1 MNLLIY
7 LQMIETEE
15 EQSKFEVIYH
25 EYFPLMFHIAYQIL
39 HHQQD
44 AEDAVHQA
52 FVSIAENITKI
63 DQPLSPQTK
72 RYVAIIAENKAI
84 DVHRKSQRHPITS
97 LEDVSPGIGIPV
109 EYDGDD
115 ELVKCILE
123 LNPLQRQVIWLKY
136 HYGYS
141 LREISSMLKISLPWA
156 IQLDQRAKKKLKK
169 LYEERGNSL

>member
-1 MNLLIY
+1 MLIY

-15 EQSKFEVIYH
+15 EQSKFELIYH

>member
-1 MNLLIY
+1 MLIY

-39 HHQQD
+39 RHQQD

-72 RYVAIIAENKAI
+72 RSVAVIAENKAI

>member
-63 DQPLSPQTK
+63 GQPLSPQTK
-72 RYVAIIAENKAI
+72 RYVAVIAENKAI
-84 DVHRKSQRHPITS
+84 DIHRKNQRHRTAA
-97 LEDVSPGIGIPV
+97 LEDVSPGIPV

-169 LYEERGNSL
+169 RYEERGNSL

>member
-39 HHQQD
+39 RHQQD

-72 RYVAIIAENKAI
+72 RYVAVIAENKAI

>member
-15 EQSKFEVIYH
+15 EQSKFELIYH

>member
-1 MNLLIY
+1 MLIY

-25 EYFPLMFHIAYQIL
+25 EYFSLMFHIAYQIL
-39 HHQQD
+39 RHQQD

-52 FVSIAENITKI
+52 FVSIVENITKI

-72 RYVAIIAENKAI
+72 RYVAVIAENKAI

-169 LYEERGNSL
+169 CYEERGNSL

>member
-1 MNLLIY
+1 MNVLIY
-7 LQMIETEE
+7 LQMIETEA

-84 DVHRKSQRHPITS
+84 DVHRKSQRHPVTS

>member
-1 MNLLIY
+1 MLIY

-39 HHQQD
+39 RHQQD

-72 RYVAIIAENKAI
+72 RYVAVIAENKAI

>member
-1 MNLLIY
+1 MNVLIY

-15 EQSKFEVIYH
+15 EQSKFELIYH

-52 FVSIAENITKI
+52 FVSIVENITKI

-72 RYVAIIAENKAI
+72 RYVAVIAENKAI
-84 DVHRKSQRHPITS
+84 DIHRKSQRHPITS

>member
-1 MNLLIY
+1 MLIY
-7 LQMIETEE
+7 LQMIETEK

>member
-1 MNLLIY
+1 MLIY
-7 LQMIETEE
+7 LQMIETEA
-15 EQSKFEVIYH
+15 EQSRFEVIYH

-72 RYVAIIAENKAI
+72 RYVAIIVENKAI

-169 LYEERGNSL
+169 RYEERGNSL

>member
-7 LQMIETEE
+7 LQMIETEA

-72 RYVAIIAENKAI
+72 RYVAVIAENKAI
-84 DVHRKSQRHPITS
+84 DIHRKNQRHRTAA
-97 LEDVSPGIGIPV
+97 LEDVSPGISV

-115 ELVKCILE
+115 ELVKCILA

-169 LYEERGNSL
+169 RYEERGNSL

>member
-1 MNLLIY
+1 
-7 LQMIETEE
+7 MIETEE
-15 EQSKFEVIYH
+15 EQSRFEVIYH

-84 DVHRKSQRHPITS
+84 DVHRKSQRHPVTS

>member
-15 EQSKFEVIYH
+15 EQSRFEVIYH

-169 LYEERGNSL
+169 RYEERGNSL

>member
-1 MNLLIY
+1 MLIY
-7 LQMIETEE
+7 LQMIETEA

-84 DVHRKSQRHPITS
+84 DVHRKSQRHPVTS

>member
-1 MNLLIY
+1 MLIY

-44 AEDAVHQA
+44 TEDAVHQA

-169 LYEERGNSL
+169 RYEERGNSL